1 MFSIGK
7 KLAAYLKEE
16 PDVIVDSTPL
26 EASRYSGCS
35 VLNPHS
41 GIVMDKAHILHY
53 GNYPL
58 FLIHSEG
65 NENDKPY
72 GEDLLEVAARMGIRP
87 DSVLMD
93 AGYDSFRLHAL
104 SYELLGATPMIQ
116 VRYDA
121 VFAPEASEE
130 AIRRKVNKLWKI
142 GGNECR
148 TLEEMLRSLLKHG
161 YRELVGKYLR
171 NQSLL
176 NREEVQ
182 AAQGRREACERKHAH
197 LKNTV
202 KFDVRGYRK
211 DSRALYVMMN
221 FLTFQLM
228 TLAHFQ
234 NNFPNTTSFAGYR

>member
-1 MFSIGK
+1 LQNSGWVKKGSPPLCSPSGK

-41 GIVMDKAHILHY
+41 GIVLDKAHILHL

-72 GEDLLEVAARMGIRP
+72 GEQLLEIAARMGIRP

-93 AGYDSFRLHAL
+93 AGYDSFKLHAL
-104 SYELLGATPMIQ
+104 SYELFGATPMIQ

-148 TLEEMLRSLLKHG
+148 TSCGDAAVSPETRVLG
-161 YRELVGKYLR
+161 AGGKVSP
-171 NQSLL
+171 QSVAP
-176 NREEVQ
+176 EPGGV
-182 AAQGRREACERKHAH
+182 
-197 LKNTV
+197 
-202 KFDVRGYRK
+202 
-211 DSRALYVMMN
+211 
-221 FLTFQLM
+221 
-228 TLAHFQ
+228 
-234 NNFPNTTSFAGYR
+234 AGGTGPAGGL